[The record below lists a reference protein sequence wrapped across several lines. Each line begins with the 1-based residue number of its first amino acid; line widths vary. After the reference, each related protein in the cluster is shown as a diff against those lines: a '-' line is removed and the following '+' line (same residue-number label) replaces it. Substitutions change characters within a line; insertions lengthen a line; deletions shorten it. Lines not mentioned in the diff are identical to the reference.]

1 MKYTVCLKEETDGIQ
16 GYERQYNHKRDSAN
30 ADIKRLCAAKQY
42 LVDSENA
49 INSLIK
55 QAADGQGETATAVV
69 EKANELKMQ
78 IEKLIS
84 ALENTED
91 YISRTVAK
99 YKRIDKEVTE
109 SIINSTRIF
118 GDEING
124 GN

>member
-1 MKYTVCLKEETDGIQ
+1 MAY
-16 GYERQYNHKRDSAN
+16 RDMNGNITINENAAN

-109 SIINSTRIF
+109 AIINSTRIF

>member
-1 MKYTVCLKEETDGIQ
+1 MAY
-16 GYERQYNHKRDSAN
+16 RDMNGNITINENAAN

-84 ALENTED
+84 ALENTDD

>member
-1 MKYTVCLKEETDGIQ
+1 MAY
-16 GYERQYNHKRDSAN
+16 RDMNGNITINENAAN

-55 QAADGQGETATAVV
+55 AADGQGETATAVV

-78 IEKLIS
+78 IERLIS

>member
-1 MKYTVCLKEETDGIQ
+1 MAYMDMNGNITINE
-16 GYERQYNHKRDSAN
+16 NAAN

-78 IEKLIS
+78 IERLIS

-91 YISRTVAK
+91 YINSTVAK

-109 SIINSTRIF
+109 AIINSTRTF

>member
-1 MKYTVCLKEETDGIQ
+1 MAY
-16 GYERQYNHKRDSAN
+16 RDMNGNITINENAAN

-78 IEKLIS
+78 IERLIS

-109 SIINSTRIF
+109 AIINSTRIL

>member
-1 MKYTVCLKEETDGIQ
+1 MAY
-16 GYERQYNHKRDSAN
+16 RDMNGNITINENAAN

-55 QAADGQGETATAVV
+55 QAADGQGETAVV

>member
-1 MKYTVCLKEETDGIQ
+1 MAY
-16 GYERQYNHKRDSAN
+16 RDMNGNITINENAAN

-99 YKRIDKEVTE
+99 YIKRLPNRLSTAQGYSVTK
-109 SIINSTRIF
+109 
-118 GDEING
+118 
-124 GN
+124 

>member
-1 MKYTVCLKEETDGIQ
+1 MAY
-16 GYERQYNHKRDSAN
+16 RDMNGNITINENAAN

-78 IEKLIS
+78 IERLIS

-109 SIINSTRIF
+109 AIINSTRTF

>member
-1 MKYTVCLKEETDGIQ
+1 MEKLLGMTPPMGWNSWNTFTWEINEE
-16 GYERQYNHKRDSAN
+16 
-30 ADIKRLCAAKQY
+30 
-42 LVDSENA
+42 
-49 INSLIK
+49 LIK

-78 IEKLIS
+78 IERLIS

>member
-1 MKYTVCLKEETDGIQ
+1 MAY
-16 GYERQYNHKRDSAN
+16 RDMNGNITINENAAN

-78 IEKLIS
+78 IERLIS

-109 SIINSTRIF
+109 IGRAHV
-118 GDEING
+118 
-124 GN
+124 

>member
-1 MKYTVCLKEETDGIQ
+1 MEKLLGMTPPMGWNSWNTFTWEINEE
-16 GYERQYNHKRDSAN
+16 
-30 ADIKRLCAAKQY
+30 
-42 LVDSENA
+42 
-49 INSLIK
+49 LIK

-91 YISRTVAK
+91 YISHTVAK
-99 YKRIDKEVTE
+99 YKRIDKEGTE
-109 SIINSTRIF
+109 SIINSTTIF

>member
-1 MKYTVCLKEETDGIQ
+1 MAY
-16 GYERQYNHKRDSAN
+16 RDMNGNITINENAAN

-109 SIINSTRIF
+109 AIINSTTIF

>member
-1 MKYTVCLKEETDGIQ
+1 MAY
-16 GYERQYNHKRDSAN
+16 RDMNGNITINENAAN

-78 IEKLIS
+78 IERLIS
-84 ALENTED
+84 ALENTEN

-109 SIINSTRIF
+109 AIINSTRKL

>member
-1 MKYTVCLKEETDGIQ
+1 MAY
-16 GYERQYNHKRDSAN
+16 RDMNGNITINENAAN

-109 SIINSTRIF
+109 AIINSTTTF

>member
-1 MKYTVCLKEETDGIQ
+1 MAYMDMNGNITINE
-16 GYERQYNHKRDSAN
+16 NAAN

-78 IEKLIS
+78 IERLIS

-109 SIINSTRIF
+109 ASINSTRTF

>member
-1 MKYTVCLKEETDGIQ
+1 MAY
-16 GYERQYNHKRDSAN
+16 RDMNGNITINENAAN

-55 QAADGQGETATAVV
+55 QAADGQGET
-69 EKANELKMQ
+69 ANELKMQ

>member
-1 MKYTVCLKEETDGIQ
+1 
-16 GYERQYNHKRDSAN
+16 
-30 ADIKRLCAAKQY
+30 
-42 LVDSENA
+42 
-49 INSLIK
+49 
-55 QAADGQGETATAVV
+55 
-69 EKANELKMQ
+69 MQ

-109 SIINSTRIF
+109 SIINSTRIL

>member
-1 MKYTVCLKEETDGIQ
+1 MAY
-16 GYERQYNHKRDSAN
+16 RDMNGNITINENAAN

-78 IEKLIS
+78 IERLIS

-109 SIINSTRIF
+109 AIINSTRTLC
-118 GDEING
+118 DEING

>member
-1 MKYTVCLKEETDGIQ
+1 MAY
-16 GYERQYNHKRDSAN
+16 RDMNGNITINENAAN

-78 IEKLIS
+78 IERLIS

-99 YKRIDKEVTE
+99 YKRIDKEGTE

>member
-1 MKYTVCLKEETDGIQ
+1 MEKLLGMTPPMGWNSWNTFTWEINEE
-16 GYERQYNHKRDSAN
+16 
-30 ADIKRLCAAKQY
+30 
-42 LVDSENA
+42 
-49 INSLIK
+49 LIK

>member
-1 MKYTVCLKEETDGIQ
+1 MAYRNMNGNITINE
-16 GYERQYNHKRDSAN
+16 NAAN

-78 IEKLIS
+78 IERLIS

-109 SIINSTRIF
+109 AIINSTRTF

>member
-1 MKYTVCLKEETDGIQ
+1 MAY
-16 GYERQYNHKRDSAN
+16 RDMNGNITINENAAN

-109 SIINSTRIF
+109 LIINSTRIF

>member
-1 MKYTVCLKEETDGIQ
+1 MAYMDMNGNITINE
-16 GYERQYNHKRDSAN
+16 NAAN

-69 EKANELKMQ
+69 EKANELKIQ
-78 IEKLIS
+78 IERLIS

-91 YISRTVAK
+91 YISNTVAK

-109 SIINSTRIF
+109 AIVNSTRTF

-124 GN
+124 GI

>member
-1 MKYTVCLKEETDGIQ
+1 MEKLLGMTPPMGWNSWNTFTWEINEE
-16 GYERQYNHKRDSAN
+16 
-30 ADIKRLCAAKQY
+30 
-42 LVDSENA
+42 
-49 INSLIK
+49 LIK

-78 IEKLIS
+78 IERLIS

-109 SIINSTRIF
+109 AIINSTRTL

>member
-1 MKYTVCLKEETDGIQ
+1 MVKLTPPMGWNSWNTFTWEINEE
-16 GYERQYNHKRDSAN
+16 
-30 ADIKRLCAAKQY
+30 
-42 LVDSENA
+42 
-49 INSLIK
+49 LIK

-78 IEKLIS
+78 IERLIS